1 MKQTLNEQVSRI
13 KSMMGLNEDASYFDS
28 ALNKIQTGVNY
39 DELDP
44 RERISMDILVN
55 DSDKITP
62 SAWYKQTG
70 GTFGFLETKAR
81 IKDVDAQVQPSK
93 RDAEN
98 AGKVGWLFPYI
109 HYSQD
114 EPPRPYVQIKTEEI
128 DKSSFWADTDM
139 GYNYKEINAYLDN
152 IEIIAVEDIN
162 PKFVEYEKEKKNLT
176 YDMVMAR
183 KRKEKEENETNS

>member
-62 SAWYKQTG
+62 SAWYKQNG

-81 IKDVDAQVQPSK
+81 IKDVDAQVQSSK

-109 HYSQD
+109 HYTQD
-114 EPPRPYVQIKTEEI
+114 EPPIEWVSMKTEEI
-128 DKSSFWADTDM
+128 DKSDIWRSSDM
-139 GYNYKEINAYLDN
+139 GYNYEEIHVYLDN